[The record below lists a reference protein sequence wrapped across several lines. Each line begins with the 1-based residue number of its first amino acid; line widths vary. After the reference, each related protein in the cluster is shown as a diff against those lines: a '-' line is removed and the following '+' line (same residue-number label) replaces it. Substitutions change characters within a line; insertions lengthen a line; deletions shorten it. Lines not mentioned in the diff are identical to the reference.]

1 MQENP
6 DGNYYLAKDITIKG
20 NLNLFPN
27 YYDYDT
33 KVQHEECF
41 TGSLDGKG
49 HTIKNYTGMGL
60 FNNAKNATFKNIV
73 MTNVTIQGKEMG
85 AALVYQAEK
94 CMGFFQLSQYPE
106 KQQSKVVFSCRRL

>member
-1 MQENP
+1 M
-6 DGNYYLAKDITIKG
+6 
-20 NLNLFPN
+20 
-27 YYDYDT
+27 
-33 KVQHEECF
+33 QHEECF

-85 AALVYQAEK
+85 AALVYRRKSAD
-94 CMGFFQLSQYPE
+94 FPISQYPE
-106 KQQSKVVFSCRRL
+106 KRQSVVPELSIAHNPVILPIVPVKSMQILK